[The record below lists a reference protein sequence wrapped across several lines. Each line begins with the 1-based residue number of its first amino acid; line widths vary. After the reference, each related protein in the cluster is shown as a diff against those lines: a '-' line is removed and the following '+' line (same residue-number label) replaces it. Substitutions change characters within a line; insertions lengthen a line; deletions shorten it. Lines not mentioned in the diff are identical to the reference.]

1 MDTYEV
7 VYDIEGEVLSAWVE
21 ADSPVEAQQSFLKEH
36 AGQKAVVLV
45 VVRQ

>member
-7 VYDIEGEVLSAWVE
+7 VYDIDGEVLSAWVE
-21 ADSPVEAQQSFLKEH
+21 ADTPVEARQSFLKEH
-36 AGQKAVVLV
+36 TGRKAVVLV